1 MCVCVCVC
9 VCMCVCV
16 CVRVC
21 VCVIVHLECT
31 VCCIIPKGTTTHLF
45 DCDVF
50 TGEGVSSGG
59 DQLQIF
65 GVGGVLQCEYLMG
78 RAA

>member
-1 MCVCVCVC
+1 MCVCAF
-9 VCMCVCV
+9 M
-16 CVRVC
+16 
-21 VCVIVHLECT
+21 HLECT
-31 VCCIIPKGTTTHLF
+31 TTYYHTALGMNVHTSTHLF

-65 GVGGVLQCEYLMG
+65 GGGGALQCEYLMG

>member
-1 MCVCVCVC
+1 MW
-9 VCMCVCV
+9 
-16 CVRVC
+16 VRVY
-21 VCVIVHLECT
+21 VIVHLECT
-31 VCCIIPKGTTTHLF
+31 VCGIIHKGTNTKSYLF

-50 TGEGVSSGG
+50 TSEGVSSGG

-65 GVGGVLQCEYLMG
+65 GVGGALQCEYLMG